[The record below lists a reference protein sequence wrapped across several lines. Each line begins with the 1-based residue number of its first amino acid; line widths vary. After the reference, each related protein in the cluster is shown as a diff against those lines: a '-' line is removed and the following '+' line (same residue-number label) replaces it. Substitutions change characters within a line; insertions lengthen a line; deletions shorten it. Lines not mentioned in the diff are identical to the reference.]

1 MDLFELLQRG
11 YFPKELPPSFNT
23 YKFALNADKYIGVV
37 RGDDNLKKKSS
48 APAMYSIE
56 KSDVS
61 RRAIHIPNP
70 LNYLILAGV
79 IVKNQL
85 EIENSIPDS
94 SFSIS
99 KIYHSANLSDRC
111 LVPRGLPIRLLKQE
125 ALKVAIAKRYEVKLD
140 VANFYPSIYTHSI
153 AWALLGRDKAKEL
166 WGIGAKARKAHSADR
181 DVQLYELADAI
192 DSSIRNC
199 NENQTHGILIGPD
212 VSFLVGELI
221 MSRIDNN
228 LKTKNPQLKG
238 FRFYDDYTMYVD
250 TEEECDAL
258 YQQLQAELR
267 YFGLEI
273 NESKYQKKKY
283 PFSIQDDYQRD
294 INSVKLSKESTN
306 RGDDLLDFFDVMWK
320 CAQFDSSRALT
331 IFKYGLSVLINKHVK
346 LDKNNKGL
354 YEPLLYKTA
363 VVEPSIIPQI
373 SRILDFSIE
382 QPTKNLLADAVNSI
396 LKSHVPYA
404 QDNEVAWALWLCK
417 KYELKM
423 DKDMVRNILKMD
435 STICTI
441 ILMDILHT
449 HQLELLDDEDVKREI
464 KEIGS
469 TWSAH
474 SLYTDEWLLLYEA
487 SEQGWIDN
495 SKLICEDTFFKM
507 LHDDGVRFYDPN
519 VAADYKS
526 YDYIETL
533 PYDYYPKSVKD
544 DTSAL
549 VSEILDSVR
558 DEAFDQIYDDESDIP
573 AGVIR
578 DFIESEIE
586 DYEFENEL
594 FGRIIHC
601 VFRGED
607 FDKEEL
613 VNDYV
618 RRIGYQMGY

>member
-48 APAMYSIE
+48 APALYSIE

-85 EIENSIPDS
+85 DIFNNIPNS

-99 KIYHSANLSDRC
+99 KVYHNTDISDRC
-111 LVPRGLPIRLLKQE
+111 LVPRGFPIRMLKQE
-125 ALKVAIAKRYEVKLD
+125 TLKVAMAKKYEVKLD
-140 VANFYPSIYTHSI
+140 VANYYPSIYTHSI
-153 AWALLGRDKAKEL
+153 TWALLGRNKAKKI
-166 WGIGAKARKAHSADR
+166 WGMSSKERKAHSTDS
-181 DVQLYELADAI
+181 DVHLYELGDAI

-212 VSFLVGELI
+212 ISFLVGELI

-228 LKTKNPQLKG
+228 LKAKQPQLKG
-238 FRFYDDYTMYVD
+238 FRFYDDYTLYVD
-250 TEEECDAL
+250 TEEEADVI

-273 NESKYQKKKY
+273 NESKYQKKRF

-320 CAQFDSSRALT
+320 CAQFDSSRTLT
-331 IFKYGLSVLINKHVK
+331 IFKYGLSVLINKQVK
-346 LDKNNKGL
+346 VDKSNKGL

-363 VVEPSIIPQI
+363 VLKPSIIPQI
-373 SRILDFSIE
+373 VKILDFSVE
-382 QPTKNLLADAVNSI
+382 KPTKELLSDAVSSI
-396 LKSHVPYA
+396 LKSHVPFA

-417 KYELKM
+417 KYELQL
-423 DKDMVRNILKMD
+423 DKDMVCSIFKMD

-441 ILMDILHT
+441 ILMDIIHSL
-449 HQLELLDDEDVKREI
+449 QVELLDDKDVKEAI
-464 KEIGS
+464 IS
-469 TWSAH
+469 ISNTWNAN
-474 SLYTDEWLLLYEA
+474 SLYSEDWLLLYEL

-495 SKLICEDTFFKM
+495 SKIIKEDPFFKM
-507 LHDDGVRFYDPN
+507 LHDDGVKFYDPN
-519 VAADYKS
+519 AAADYKS
-526 YDYIETL
+526 YEYIETL
-533 PYDYYPKSVKD
+533 PYDYYPKTVKD
-544 DTSAL
+544 KTSTI

-558 DEAFDQIYDDESDIP
+558 DEAFNRFYDEETDMPEE
-573 AGVIR
+573 GVR

-586 DYEFENEL
+586 DNEFENDL
-594 FGRIIHC
+594 FGRIIQS
-601 VFRGED
+601 VFKDEEFDQED
-607 FDKEEL
+607 LINE
-613 VNDYV
+613 YV
-618 RRIGYQMGY
+618 RRIGYGMGY

>member
-37 RGDDNLKKKSS
+37 RGNDDLMKKSS
-48 APAMYSIE
+48 APALYSIE

-70 LNYLILAGV
+70 LNYLILADI

-85 EIENSIPDS
+85 EIVISIPDS

-99 KIYHSANLSDRC
+99 KVYHNSDISDRC
-111 LVPRGLPIRLLKQE
+111 LVPRGFPIRMLKQE
-125 ALKVAIAKRYEVKLD
+125 TLKVAMARKYEVKLD

-153 AWALLGRDKAKEL
+153 TWALLGRDKAKEL
-166 WGIGAKARKAHSADR
+166 WGMGGKARKAHAKDS
-181 DVQLYELADAI
+181 DVQLYELGDAI

-212 VSFLVGELI
+212 ISFLVGELI

-228 LKTKNPQLKG
+228 LKAKMPHLKG
-238 FRFYDDYTMYVD
+238 FRFYDDYTLFVD
-250 TEEECDAL
+250 TEEEADAI

-273 NESKYQKKKY
+273 NESKFQKKRY
-283 PFSIQDDYQRD
+283 PFPIQDDYQRD

-306 RGDDLLDFFDVMWK
+306 RGDDLIDLFDVMWK
-320 CAQFDSSRALT
+320 CAQFDSTRTLT
-331 IFKYGLSVLINKHVK
+331 IFKYGLNLLINKRVK
-346 LDKNNKGL
+346 LDKSNKGL

-363 VVEPSIIPQI
+363 VLKPSIIPQI
-373 SRILDFSIE
+373 VKILDFSDE
-382 QPTKNLLADAVNSI
+382 KPTKELLSDVVSSI
-396 LKSHVPYA
+396 FKSHVPFA

-417 KYELKM
+417 KYELHL
-423 DKDMVRNILKMD
+423 DKDMVCSILKMD

-441 ILMDILHT
+441 ILMDIIHSI
-449 HQLELLDDEDVKREI
+449 QVELLDDKDVKEAI
-464 KEIGS
+464 NNICN
-469 TWSAH
+469 TWNAH
-474 SLYTDEWLLLYEA
+474 SLYSEDWLLLYESSA
-487 SEQGWIDN
+487 QGWIDN
-495 SKLICEDTFFKM
+495 SKLLKGDPFFKM
-507 LHDDGVRFYDPN
+507 LYDDGVKFYDPN
-519 VAADYKS
+519 AAADYKS

-544 DTSAL
+544 ETATI
-549 VSEILDSVR
+549 VSEILDSVKE
-558 DEAFDQIYDDESDIP
+558 EAFDRFYDVGTDLSEKE
-573 AGVIR
+573 IR

-586 DYEFENEL
+586 ENEYENDL
-594 FGRIIHC
+594 FGRIIQS
-601 VFRGED
+601 VFRDEEFDQED
-607 FDKEEL
+607 L
-613 VNDYV
+613 VNEYV
-618 RRIGYQMGY
+618 RRIGFGMGY